1 MNTKVD
7 MSFSVD
13 IEDVY
18 SELKYKDQ
26 QEFIKSHIDNIGG
39 IEDII
44 EQCFE
49 EIDTVEF
56 VNSYID
62 KATDE
67 ALIGEINNRGLEVM
81 LCSNF
86 FIGSKE

>member
-18 SELKYKDQ
+18 SELRYKDQ
-26 QEFIKSHIDNIGG
+26 QEFLKSHIDDIGG
-39 IEDII
+39 FKDVI

-49 EIDTVEF
+49 ERDAVEF
-56 VNSYID
+56 VNSNID

-67 ALIGEINNRGLEVM
+67 ALIGEVNYRGLEV
-81 LCSNF
+81 
-86 FIGSKE
+86 

>member
-7 MSFSVD
+7 MTFSVD

-18 SELKYKDQ
+18 SSMNYRDQ
-26 QEFIKSHIDNIGG
+26 QEFIKSHIDDIGG
-39 IEDII
+39 FEDII

-49 EIDTVEF
+49 EIDTVEL

-67 ALIGEINNRGLEVM
+67 ALIGEINNRGLEV
-81 LCSNF
+81 
-86 FIGSKE
+86 

>member
-7 MSFSVD
+7 MTFSVD
-13 IEDVY
+13 IDAVY
-18 SELKYKDQ
+18 SELSYKDQ
-26 QEFIKSHIDNIGG
+26 QEFIKSHIDDIGG
-39 IEDII
+39 FEDIM

-49 EIDTVEF
+49 ERDTVEF

-67 ALIGEINNRGLEVM
+67 ALIGEINNRGLEV
-81 LCSNF
+81 
-86 FIGSKE
+86 

>member
-7 MSFSVD
+7 ISFSVD

-18 SELKYKDQ
+18 SKLRYKDQ
-26 QEFIKSHIDNIGG
+26 QEFIKSHIDDIGG
-39 IEDII
+39 IEDVI

-49 EIDTVEF
+49 ERDTVEF

-67 ALIGEINNRGLEVM
+67 ALIGEINNRGLEV
-81 LCSNF
+81 
-86 FIGSKE
+86 

>member
-7 MSFSVD
+7 MTFFVD
-13 IEDVY
+13 IDDVY
-18 SELKYKDQ
+18 SELSYKDQ
-26 QEFIKSHIDNIGG
+26 QEFIKSHIDDIGG
-39 IEDII
+39 FEDII

-49 EIDTVEF
+49 ERDTVEL

-67 ALIGEINNRGLEVM
+67 ALIGEINNRGLEV
-81 LCSNF
+81 
-86 FIGSKE
+86 

>member
-26 QEFIKSHIDNIGG
+26 QEFM
-39 IEDII
+39 
-44 EQCFE
+44 
-49 EIDTVEF
+49 V
-56 VNSYID
+56 
-62 KATDE
+62 
-67 ALIGEINNRGLEVM
+67 INVVRYSVISLQVPRM
-81 LCSNF
+81 IFLF
-86 FIGSKE
+86 

>member
-7 MSFSVD
+7 MTFSVD
-13 IEDVY
+13 IDAVY
-18 SELKYKDQ
+18 SELSYKDQ
-26 QEFIKSHIDNIGG
+26 QEFIKSHIDDIGG
-39 IEDII
+39 FEDIM

-49 EIDTVEF
+49 ERDTVEF

-67 ALIGEINNRGLEVM
+67 ALIGEINNRGLKV
-81 LCSNF
+81 
-86 FIGSKE
+86 

>member
-18 SELKYKDQ
+18 SKLRYEDQ
-26 QEFIKSHIDNIGG
+26 QEFIKSHIDDVGG
-39 IEDII
+39 IEDVI
-44 EQCFE
+44 EQCFAE
-49 EIDTVEF
+49 RDTVEF
-56 VNSYID
+56 VNNYID

-67 ALIGEINNRGLEVM
+67 ALIGEINNRGL
-81 LCSNF
+81 
-86 FIGSKE
+86 

>member
-1 MNTKVD
+1 MIMSTKVD

-18 SELKYKDQ
+18 SSMSYKDQ
-26 QEFIKSHIDNIGG
+26 QEFIKSHVNDIGG
-39 IEDII
+39 FEDIM

-49 EIDTVEF
+49 ERDTVEF

-67 ALIGEINNRGLEVM
+67 ALIGDINNRGLEV
-81 LCSNF
+81 
-86 FIGSKE
+86 

>member
-7 MSFSVD
+7 MTFFVD
-13 IEDVY
+13 IDDVY
-18 SELKYKDQ
+18 SSMNYRDQ
-26 QEFIKSHIDNIGG
+26 QEFIKSHIDDIGG
-39 IEDII
+39 FEDII

-49 EIDTVEF
+49 ERDTVEL

-67 ALIGEINNRGLEVM
+67 ALIGEINNRGLEV
-81 LCSNF
+81 
-86 FIGSKE
+86 

>member
-18 SELKYKDQ
+18 SELSYKDQ
-26 QEFIKSHIDNIGG
+26 QEFIKSHIDDIGG
-39 IEDII
+39 FEDII

-49 EIDTVEF
+49 EIDTVEL

-67 ALIGEINNRGLEVM
+67 ALIGEINNRGLEV
-81 LCSNF
+81 
-86 FIGSKE
+86 

>member
-18 SELKYKDQ
+18 SELSYKDQ
-26 QEFIKSHIDNIGG
+26 QEFIKSHIDDIGG
-39 IEDII
+39 FEDII

-49 EIDTVEF
+49 ESDTVEL

-67 ALIGEINNRGLEVM
+67 ALIGEINNRGLEV
-81 LCSNF
+81 
-86 FIGSKE
+86 

>member
-7 MSFSVD
+7 MTFSVD
-13 IEDVY
+13 IDAVY
-18 SELKYKDQ
+18 SELSYKDQ
-26 QEFIKSHIDNIGG
+26 QEFIKSHIDDIGG
-39 IEDII
+39 FEDIM

-49 EIDTVEF
+49 ERETVEF

-67 ALIGEINNRGLEVM
+67 ALIGEINNRGLKV
-81 LCSNF
+81 
-86 FIGSKE
+86 